1 MSLARIQ
8 PIPAKSSNKNPT
20 RQQLLA
26 YRCRL
31 LSQLADALA
40 PARESTASRKAFH
53 LIADELFEI
62 SGEIIRLE
70 PEELPLKEVL
80 RDLRNS
86 RANRLPD
93 QSTTNPFP
101 A

>member
-1 MSLARIQ
+1 MSLNRI
-8 PIPAKSSNKNPT
+8 KSASAVPSSKNPT

-40 PARESTASRKAFH
+40 PAQESAAARKAFN
-53 LIADELFEI
+53 LIANELFSI

-70 PEELPLKEVL
+70 PKELKLKEVL
-80 RDLRNS
+80 ARF
-86 RANRLPD
+86 AN
-93 QSTTNPFP
+93 
-101 A
+101 

>member
-1 MSLARIQ
+1 MSLNRIKSGSS
-8 PIPAKSSNKNPT
+8 ASSNKSPN

-40 PARESTASRKAFH
+40 PAQQSTASQKAFH

-62 SGEIIRLE
+62 SGEIIHFE

-80 RDLRNS
+80 ARYGN
-86 RANRLPD
+86 
-93 QSTTNPFP
+93 
-101 A
+101 